1 MIIKNIL
8 LRIIFGWNLAVN
20 YLEIW
25 AHFISHSFSGWTTS
39 LSHLIMSLILNTD
52 NAKCLNRIMNKPV
65 VYISAEQRPNSIITW
80 IDWILPKCRGKIY
93 NENFCTCYFCL
104 GEEGASVC
112 SVMIQSGITFGTVE
126 TKSLVSTL
134 LLPSI
139 IQMRLFISPH
149 PAGGIPK
156 PKCLLLKLLMC
167 SVQFWKLAWI
177 LLET

>member
-1 MIIKNIL
+1 MKPSCKLFRNLGTFYLSQL
-8 LRIIFGWNLAVN
+8 LWMNNVLISPYHVTHSKYRQRKM
-20 YLEIW
+20 LEPNNEQRW
-25 AHFISHSFSGWTTS
+25 
-39 LSHLIMSLILNTD
+39 L
-52 NAKCLNRIMNKPV
+52 PV